1 MQTDLGSQKDARAVT
16 ASYLYAARYRYSD
29 TVLSNDNR
37 LRIFPRE
44 GEGQS
49 ALKTRLWTLPKGR
62 GVEYAD
68 RFGNTVRRVRVVRP
82 HTSLIVAAAGQ
93 VRLFTESPNPEDVD
107 LEDVGGLTEG
117 FEYTL
122 RSPLVNPEG
131 VAVLAMHV
139 AGPADSLLGRM
150 RAVTDWVYEYIRY
163 KRGTT
168 DVSTTAEQVV
178 SAMEGVC
185 QDKAHLSLGMLRALG
200 IPCRY
205 VSGLLT
211 GQIGETH
218 SWIEVLHPHD
228 GWLGMD
234 PTRGIALPPAKDYV
248 KLAVGRDY
256 SDVSPIYGSLVSEA
270 GGSDCAVAASVRF
283 EDIDPDLDDALALLE
298 DAYVVKSGEWQT

>member
-1 MQTDLGSQKDARAVT
+1 MQTDLGSQIDARTVT

-29 TVLSNDNR
+29 TVLHNDNL

-49 ALKTRLWTLPKGR
+49 PLKTQLWTLPEGR

-68 RFGNTVRRVRVVRP
+68 RFGNNVRRVRVIE
-82 HTSLIVAAAGQ
+82 HHSTFIVATAGR
-93 VRLFTESPNPEDVD
+93 VRLSTEPPDPEDVD
-107 LEDVGGLTEG
+107 LEDIGGLTEG

-122 RSPLVNPEG
+122 RSPLVNPES

-139 AGPADSLLGRM
+139 AGSSGSLLGRM

-185 QDKAHLSLGMLRALG
+185 QDKTHLALGMLRALR

-211 GQIGETH
+211 GQTGETH
-218 SWIEVLHPHD
+218 SWMEVLHPLE
-228 GWLGMD
+228 GWIGMD
-234 PTRGIALPPAKDYV
+234 PTRGITLPPARDYV

-256 SDVSPIYGSLVSEA
+256 TDVSPVYGSLLSKA
-270 GGSDCAVAASVRF
+270 SGSDCTVAASVRF
-283 EDIDPDLDDALALLE
+283 EDIDPDLDDALELLE
-298 DAYVVKSGEWQT
+298 DAYVVKSGEW

>member
-1 MQTDLGSQKDARAVT
+1 MQTDLGSQIDARTVT

-29 TVLSNDNR
+29 TVLSNDNQ

-49 ALKTRLWTLPKGR
+49 TVKTQLWTLPEGR

-68 RFGNTVRRVRVVRP
+68 RFGNSVRRVRVIEH
-82 HTSLIVAAAGQ
+82 HTALIVATSGQ
-93 VRLFTESPNPEDVD
+93 VRLSTEAPNPQDVD
-107 LEDVGGLTEG
+107 LEDIGALTEG

-122 RSPLVNPEG
+122 RSPLVNPES
-131 VAVLAMHV
+131 VDVLAMHV
-139 AGPADSLLGRM
+139 AGSAESLLGRM
-150 RAVTDWVYEYIRY
+150 RAVTDWVYEFIRY

-168 DVSTTAEQVV
+168 NVSTTAEQVV

-185 QDKAHLSLGMLRALG
+185 QDKTHLALGMLRALG
-200 IPCRY
+200 VPCRY

-211 GQIGETH
+211 GQTGETH
-218 SWIEVLHPHD
+218 SWMEVLHPID

-234 PTRGIALPPAKDYV
+234 PTRGITLPPARDYV

-256 SDVSPIYGSLVSEA
+256 SDVSPVYGSLVSKA
-270 GGSDCAVAASVRF
+270 SGSDCAVAASVRF
-283 EDIDPDLDDALALLE
+283 EGLEPDLDDALELLE
-298 DAYVVKSGEWQT
+298 GAYVVRSGEWQT

>member
-1 MQTDLGSQKDARAVT
+1 MQIDLGSQIDARTVT
-16 ASYLYAARYRYSD
+16 ASYLYAARYYYSD
-29 TVLSNDNR
+29 TVLHNDNQ

-49 ALKTRLWTLPKGR
+49 LLRTQLWTLPQGR

-68 RFGNTVRRVRVVRP
+68 RFGNSVRRVRVIEH
-82 HTSLIVAAAGQ
+82 HTSLVVATAGL
-93 VRLFTESPNPEDVD
+93 VSLATESPDPQDVD
-107 LEDVGGLTEG
+107 LDDIGGFTDG
-117 FEYTL
+117 FEYTV
-122 RSPLVNPEG
+122 RSPLVNPES

-139 AGPADSLLGRM
+139 AGSADSLLGRM
-150 RAVTDWVYEYIRY
+150 RAVTSWVHECIRY
-163 KRGTT
+163 KRGAT

-185 QDKAHLSLGMLRALG
+185 QDKTHLALGMLRALG

-211 GQIGETH
+211 GQTGETH
-218 SWIEVLHPHD
+218 SWMEALHPHD

-234 PTRGIALPPAKDYV
+234 PTRGITLPPARDYV

-256 SDVSPIYGSLVSEA
+256 TDVSPVNGSFLSK
-270 GGSDCAVAASVRF
+270 GGAAECAAVASVRF
-283 EDIDPDLDDALALLE
+283 DESEPVLDDALRLLE
-298 DAYVVKSGEWQT
+298 SAYVVKSSQW